1 MSCSKPTPGA
11 DTSLATSRSSPFETS
26 FVVACAHE
34 VVGLCREPH
43 QRLVRAPATS
53 QLGEDVDRR
62 AELDHRHSV
71 ALLELVAG
79 GLHRSEVGHRRSHD
93 HDLGVRRQTSHRLV
107 HLCSGGDLDPL
118 DRCGDEVSV
127 VVVTSVTDAPRST
140 AASAMAWPC
149 LPDERLPMKR
159 TGSIGSRVPPA
170 VTSTCRPCID
180 RGVPDV
186 VSSSVAAATMS
197 TGSASRPAPTSP
209 PARRPSVGSTTWTP
223 RDRRSDEVVL
233 HRRVLPHLGVHGG
246 ADHHR
251 RPGGQQH
258 VGQQIVGVPR
268 RVGRQQLRGG
278 RRHQDQVGLL
288 AQGRVRDGV
297 VIVPQG
303 CGARVRRPAR
313 SA

>member
-1 MSCSKPTPGA
+1 M
-11 DTSLATSRSSPFETS
+11 ATWTRSI
-26 FVVACAHE
+26 AA
-34 VVGLCREPH
+34 
-43 QRLVRAPATS
+43 
-53 QLGEDVDRR
+53 
-62 AELDHRHSV
+62 
-71 ALLELVAG
+71 
-79 GLHRSEVGHRRSHD
+79 
-93 HDLGVRRQTSHRLV
+93 
-107 HLCSGGDLDPL
+107 
-118 DRCGDEVSV
+118 DEVSV

-186 VSSSVAAATMS
+186 GEQLRGRADDVDRFGQPAGAHVPAGEATF
-197 TGSASRPAPTSP
+197 GRLHDVDAPRPQE
-209 PARRPSVGSTTWTP
+209 GQ
-223 RDRRSDEVVL
+223 VVL

-258 VGQQIVGVPR
+258 VGQQVVGVPR
-268 RVGRQQLRGG
+268 RVGRQQPRGG
-278 RRHQDQVGLL
+278 GRHQDQVGLL

-303 CGARVRRPAR
+303 AAHGFGGQGAQRDLSDEAGRSLGHHRHDVRAGVDESTTHVHRLVGSDATAHTEHDTAPP
-313 SA
+313 SAFI